1 MADFD
6 HVRALGGSYDIS
18 TTIVDR
24 QGSRELGR
32 GMAFETG
39 HAGMANT
46 GLEPIMNF
54 PLKRPMGTK
63 YAKLVQESMD
73 YKKRLRGK
81 FEMNVADHFEML
93 SRENTV
99 GAIMYKRALSKASH
113 TTGGTLDVSRAFAMR
128 SSLGEDERKNLGKL
142 IQVARSD
149 LHQYNLV
156 ILSNTDV
163 TAVDVSDPK
172 RPGIETKSVKHSSLS
187 KHIYADTVR
196 LNTGTTWKHP
206 IRDADVINITF
217 SQPMNRTDIGAFLE
231 KHALLDVDGKLKS
244 GARILS
250 GGASLSTYDQ
260 ICALEKFM
268 DLFEEDDSAPAGYK
282 VRADA
287 KSKYQNAITLVSRSL
302 GKMAVPRHSH
312 TMEWQQAT
320 RTIGDTRQFHALFLH
335 QNGEE
340 VFKSWPVIIK
350 AAIARA
356 SARIPCDVDPTVL
369 TIEEMAAMQYR
380 ESKKHLWKLDEAA
393 EAERAGDMHRKK
405 ELLRESTQT
414 LYGSRRQAELS
425 MMTGYGMEESLEE
438 ATAEMS
444 KRAPITWMGRQ
455 GLLLHRAQLKSIS
468 DARFASEQSNADLFK
483 TSEDYIRGV
492 AASPVEIHSIIA
504 KLVQAGIVKH
514 VTGSYL
520 DITASAIGK
529 GLYLYGSKYDALVV
543 TTVITREA
551 DGAARSM
558 QGAVKA
564 VHASRPEFGEVSK
577 FRQVL
582 STRGEATNVEDYG
595 LTGKGTQITLE
606 DGSHSLVGVFAV
618 DVNTRAS
625 VTSECNVGGDAA
637 HGGSAI
643 ALPQV

>member
-1 MADFD
+1 MPYFPTFHSLTATQPAKPDSLISVGGGPRASTQARAEIMFQLAFMADFD

-287 KSKYQNAITLVSRSL
+287 KSKYQNAITLVSRS
-302 GKMAVPRHSH
+302 
-312 TMEWQQAT
+312 
-320 RTIGDTRQFHALFLH
+320 
-335 QNGEE
+335 
-340 VFKSWPVIIK
+340 SW
-350 AAIARA
+350 
-356 SARIPCDVDPTVL
+356 
-369 TIEEMAAMQYR
+369 
-380 ESKKHLWKLDEAA
+380 
-393 EAERAGDMHRKK
+393 
-405 ELLRESTQT
+405 
-414 LYGSRRQAELS
+414 
-425 MMTGYGMEESLEE
+425 
-438 ATAEMS
+438 
-444 KRAPITWMGRQ
+444 
-455 GLLLHRAQLKSIS
+455 
-468 DARFASEQSNADLFK
+468 
-483 TSEDYIRGV
+483 
-492 AASPVEIHSIIA
+492 
-504 KLVQAGIVKH
+504 
-514 VTGSYL
+514 
-520 DITASAIGK
+520 
-529 GLYLYGSKYDALVV
+529 
-543 TTVITREA
+543 
-551 DGAARSM
+551 
-558 QGAVKA
+558 
-564 VHASRPEFGEVSK
+564 
-577 FRQVL
+577 
-582 STRGEATNVEDYG
+582 
-595 LTGKGTQITLE
+595 E
-606 DGSHSLVGVFAV
+606 DGSAPSFSHYGMAASNAHHRRHQAVSRVVLAPEWRGGVQIV
-618 DVNTRAS
+618 AS
-625 VTSECNVGGDAA
+625 HHKGCDCPCQRSHT
-637 HGGSAI
+637 
-643 ALPQV
+643 L